1 MNRRLALLA
10 TAVLATMTALLVGA
24 RPVEGPE
31 GPLPPAR
38 HETTDIGFK
47 PLFIAGLLMLV
58 ALAGIIG
65 LAAWLFPQSL
75 NDRDVPRAAS
85 NFPAP
90 QLQPSAAADMTAF
103 RAQQLRQLNGTYW
116 LDPAKT
122 RLHLPIAQAMQDVA
136 RDGIPD
142 WPTK

>member
-1 MNRRLALLA
+1 MNRRLALFAASVLTA
-10 TAVLATMTALLVGA
+10 MAAVLAGGRT
-24 RPVEGPE
+24 VEGLE
-31 GPLPPAR
+31 GPLPPR
-38 HETTDIGFK
+38 HETSDIGFK
-47 PLFIAGLLMLV
+47 PLFIAGLLMLA

-75 NDRDVPRAAS
+75 RDRDAPRATS
-85 NFPAP
+85 QFPSP
-90 QLQPSAAADMTAF
+90 LLQPSPAADMRAF

-122 RLHLPIAQAMQDVA
+122 RLHLPIGQAMQHVA

-142 WPTK
+142 WPSQ